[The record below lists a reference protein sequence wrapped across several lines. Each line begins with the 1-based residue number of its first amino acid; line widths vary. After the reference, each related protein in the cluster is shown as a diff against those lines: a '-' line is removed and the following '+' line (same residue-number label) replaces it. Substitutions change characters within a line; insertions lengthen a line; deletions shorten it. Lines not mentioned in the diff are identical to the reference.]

1 MKSNLEF
8 YVQTVFQA
16 FFISKSTKADHF
28 WSADLFCRLRI
39 AIC

>member
-16 FFISKSTKADHF
+16 FFISKSTKAGFTPASDF
-28 WSADLFCRLRI
+28 LTG
-39 AIC
+39 